1 MRHSIATVSMS
12 GGLQEKLLAIAAAK
26 FDAVEIFEN
35 DLLFFDG
42 DARDVRRLAEQLGLK
57 IALFQPFRDFEAVP
71 DDIFKRNLD
80 RAERK
85 FDLMGELDTQLM
97 LVCSNVSPAAMDDD
111 ARAAAQL
118 AELAE
123 RAARRGLRIGYE
135 ALAWGAHVKTY
146 GDVWRIVKQADHS
159 HLGVILDS
167 FHTLALGDDPA
178 GIADI
183 PGEKIFFVQLADAPR
198 LNMDVLSWSRH
209 FRCFPGQGEFDVAGF
224 TAQAIAA
231 GYTGPLSLEIFN
243 DEFRASPASQTARDG
258 MRSLLYLEEQ
268 IRERRA
274 TLEPAKVGG
283 LGRVDLIDPPA
294 PPALQGVA
302 FLEFAVD
309 HGARDDLAKW
319 LTGLGFSK
327 VGRHRTKDV
336 TLYRQGEMAIA
347 LNAESESFAHAYY
360 LLHGASVCAIGLRVD
375 DRESLLTRAELFG
388 CKRFEERVGPHEIP
402 MPAVRAP
409 DGSLVYLV
417 DVAFDPTTD
426 FTRDREDGR
435 GAGDITNVDHVAQ
448 AVPADQFD
456 SWLLY
461 YRAVFGL
468 QPQESWV
475 LPDPYGLVRSRA
487 LTNPARTVRL
497 PLSFSESSRTI
508 VARALTTFAGA
519 GVNQVAFLTHDI
531 FAAVENMRARGVAL
545 LPIPANYYDD
555 LAARLGLDD
564 DLIHRL
570 RAHDVLYDR
579 DAKGAEFLHVY
590 TQMFH
595 DRFFFEIV
603 QRVGAYDDYGAVN
616 APVRM
621 AAQGR
626 AVGR

>member
-42 DARDVRRLAEQLGLK
+42 EARDVRRLADQLGLK

-97 LVCSNVSPAAMDDD
+97 LVCSNVSPAAMNDDG
-111 ARAAAQL
+111 RAAAQL

-183 PGEKIFFVQLADAPR
+183 PGEKIFFVQLADAPK

-268 IRERRA
+268 IRGRRA
-274 TLEPAKVGG
+274 ALEPAQVRG
-283 LGRVDLIDPPA
+283 LKRVDLIDPPA
-294 PPALQGVA
+294 PPVISGVA

-309 HGARDDLAKW
+309 HGARDDLAVW

-360 LLHGASVCAIGLRVD
+360 LLHGASVCAIGLRVE

-417 DVAFDPTTD
+417 DAGFDPAAD
-426 FTRDREDGR
+426 FAREREDGR
-435 GAGDITNVDHVAQ
+435 GEGNISVVDHVAQ

-487 LTNPARTVRL
+487 LTNPGRTVRL

-508 VARALTTFAGA
+508 VARSLTTFAGA
-519 GVNQVAFLTHDI
+519 GVNQVAFLTDDI
-531 FAAVENMRARGVAL
+531 FAAVSRMRAKGVAL

-564 DLIHRL
+564 DFIHRL
-570 RAHDVLYDR
+570 QDHDVLYDR
-579 DAKGAEFLHVY
+579 DARGAEFLHVY
-590 TQMFH
+590 TQMFQ
-595 DRFFFEIV
+595 DRFFFEVV

-626 AVGR
+626 ASAR